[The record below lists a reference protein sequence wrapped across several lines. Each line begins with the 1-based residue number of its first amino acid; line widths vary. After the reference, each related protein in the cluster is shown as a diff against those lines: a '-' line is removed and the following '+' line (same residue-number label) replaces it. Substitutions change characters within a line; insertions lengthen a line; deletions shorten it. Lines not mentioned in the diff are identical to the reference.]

1 MFPDEHMMCMMQIF
15 LLWETVWVAF
25 EFCSRIVK
33 RHSSHF
39 KSTSITGN
47 WMNITDRLAAA
58 FFNRWLAA
66 DVPPGWQ
73 LVSQVVLALH
83 ITPLRGGGG
92 VIGRI
97 GRERCSVKVHYSSH
111 HMLNPACGASS
122 LAREAAPPSLFFSRS
137 QPSLPSLIWSTTRLN
152 LNFYAFLLLHFSLW
166 GFFLLFWHRQI
177 PLTLSLIC
185 LNFDKQGHTHPKK
198 EEKKNRCGIFFPS
211 TFTHNVTKQVFI
223 FLMFCDRHSQQ
234 RKRKNDLCQIKWQT
248 DRRIF
253 PQAKCVISF
262 FPPFVYFIC
271 VPLLFCSLRAQCPP
285 VAFSF
290 AVVSLSIDCFHI
302 ATSCAVWSQKHAAG
316 SESGCSGALRF
327 PYFLFCLSWDW
338 ITLLLTLISS
348 LLFQLWS
355 KAQHKHSHIICHWPN

>member
-1 MFPDEHMMCMMQIF
+1 MPKTVFPSLKCGAVRCCINILLSSRQRMFPDERMMCMMQIF

-39 KSTSITGN
+39 KSTSITGS

-92 VIGRI
+92 GGGGVIGRV

-137 QPSLPSLIWSTTRLN
+137 QSFLPSLIWSTTNLH

-185 LNFDKQGHTHPKK
+185 P
-198 EEKKNRCGIFFPS
+198 
-211 TFTHNVTKQVFI
+211 
-223 FLMFCDRHSQQ
+223 
-234 RKRKNDLCQIKWQT
+234 
-248 DRRIF
+248 
-253 PQAKCVISF
+253 
-262 FPPFVYFIC
+262 
-271 VPLLFCSLRAQCPP
+271 
-285 VAFSF
+285 
-290 AVVSLSIDCFHI
+290 
-302 ATSCAVWSQKHAAG
+302 
-316 SESGCSGALRF
+316 
-327 PYFLFCLSWDW
+327 
-338 ITLLLTLISS
+338 
-348 LLFQLWS
+348 
-355 KAQHKHSHIICHWPN
+355 

>member
-33 RHSSHF
+33 KHSSHF

-185 LNFDKQGHTHPKK
+185 P
-198 EEKKNRCGIFFPS
+198 
-211 TFTHNVTKQVFI
+211 
-223 FLMFCDRHSQQ
+223 
-234 RKRKNDLCQIKWQT
+234 
-248 DRRIF
+248 
-253 PQAKCVISF
+253 
-262 FPPFVYFIC
+262 
-271 VPLLFCSLRAQCPP
+271 
-285 VAFSF
+285 
-290 AVVSLSIDCFHI
+290 
-302 ATSCAVWSQKHAAG
+302 
-316 SESGCSGALRF
+316 
-327 PYFLFCLSWDW
+327 
-338 ITLLLTLISS
+338 
-348 LLFQLWS
+348 
-355 KAQHKHSHIICHWPN
+355 

>member
-122 LAREAAPPSLFFSRS
+122 LAREAALVFQSLSALPPFTDMIYYQAQPQLLRLSPSPFLPLRVSSSFLTQTDSINSLSDLSLTLTSRVTHTPKKKKEKKTGVEFFSRLHS
-137 QPSLPSLIWSTTRLN
+137 RTMSPSK
-152 LNFYAFLLLHFSLW
+152 F
-166 GFFLLFWHRQI
+166 
-177 PLTLSLIC
+177 
-185 LNFDKQGHTHPKK
+185 
-198 EEKKNRCGIFFPS
+198 
-211 TFTHNVTKQVFI
+211 
-223 FLMFCDRHSQQ
+223 
-234 RKRKNDLCQIKWQT
+234 
-248 DRRIF
+248 
-253 PQAKCVISF
+253 SF
-262 FPPFVYFIC
+262 F
-271 VPLLFCSLRAQCPP
+271 
-285 VAFSF
+285 
-290 AVVSLSIDCFHI
+290 
-302 ATSCAVWSQKHAAG
+302 
-316 SESGCSGALRF
+316 
-327 PYFLFCLSWDW
+327 
-338 ITLLLTLISS
+338 
-348 LLFQLWS
+348 
-355 KAQHKHSHIICHWPN
+355 